1 MVANNTEI
9 NITQDDYA
17 ELLRGEIAVN
27 TNLKLQVA
35 ALKRT
40 VIELQEINNAST
52 SKDKKATQAIY
63 RI

>member
-1 MVANNTEI
+1 MVVNNTEI

-17 ELLRGEIAVN
+17 ELLRVEIATN
-27 TNLKLQVA
+27 TNLKLQVS

-52 SKDKKATQAIY
+52 SKDKKAT
-63 RI
+63 

>member
-17 ELLRGEIAVN
+17 ELLRVEIATN
-27 TNLKLQVA
+27 TNLRLQLA

-40 VIELQEINNAST
+40 VIKLQEINNADT
-52 SKDKKATQAIY
+52 SKDKETT
-63 RI
+63 

>member
-9 NITQDDYA
+9 NITQADYA
-17 ELLRGEIAVN
+17 ELLRVEIAVN

-40 VIELQEINNAST
+40 VIELQESINAST
-52 SKDKKATQAIY
+52 SKDKKAT
-63 RI
+63 

>member
-17 ELLRGEIAVN
+17 ELLRVEIATN
-27 TNLKLQVA
+27 TNLRLQLA

-40 VIELQEINNAST
+40 VIELQEYKNAST
-52 SKDKKATQAIY
+52 SKDKKAT
-63 RI
+63 

>member
-1 MVANNTEI
+1 MVVNNTEI

-27 TNLKLQVA
+27 TNLKLQVS

-52 SKDKKATQAIY
+52 SKDKKAT
-63 RI
+63 

>member
-17 ELLRGEIAVN
+17 ELLRVEIASN
-27 TNLKLQVA
+27 TNLRLQVA

-40 VIELQEINNAST
+40 VIELQESINAST
-52 SKDKKATQAIY
+52 SKDKKTT
-63 RI
+63 

>member
-1 MVANNTEI
+1 MVVNNTEI

-52 SKDKKATQAIY
+52 SKDKKAT
-63 RI
+63 

>member
-1 MVANNTEI
+1 MTMSNTEI

-17 ELLRGEIAVN
+17 ELLRAEIATN
-27 TNLKLQVA
+27 TNLKLQVS

-52 SKDKKATQAIY
+52 SKDKKAT
-63 RI
+63 

>member
-17 ELLRGEIAVN
+17 ELLRVEIATN
-27 TNLKLQVA
+27 TNLKLQVS

-52 SKDKKATQAIY
+52 SKDKKAT
-63 RI
+63 

>member
-1 MVANNTEI
+1 MVVNNTEI

-17 ELLRGEIAVN
+17 ELLRGEIAVT

-40 VIELQEINNAST
+40 VIELQEIKNAST
-52 SKDKKATQAIY
+52 SKDKKAT
-63 RI
+63 

>member
-1 MVANNTEI
+1 MVVNNTEI

-17 ELLRGEIAVN
+17 ELLRVEVATN
-27 TNLKLQVA
+27 TNLKLQVS

-52 SKDKKATQAIY
+52 SKDKKAT
-63 RI
+63 

>member
-1 MVANNTEI
+1 MTMSNTEI

-17 ELLRGEIAVN
+17 ELLRVEIATN
-27 TNLKLQVA
+27 TNLKLQVS

-52 SKDKKATQAIY
+52 SKDKKAT
-63 RI
+63 

>member
-27 TNLKLQVA
+27 TNLKLQVS

-40 VIELQEINNAST
+40 VIELQEINNADT
-52 SKDKKATQAIY
+52 SKDKKAT
-63 RI
+63 

>member
-17 ELLRGEIAVN
+17 DLLRVEIAVN
-27 TNLKLQVA
+27 TNLKLQVS

-40 VIELQEINNAST
+40 VIELQEINNAGT
-52 SKDKKATQAIY
+52 SKDKKAT
-63 RI
+63 

>member
-9 NITQDDYA
+9 NIIQDDYA
-17 ELLRGEIAVN
+17 ELLRVEIATN
-27 TNLKLQVA
+27 TNLKLQVS

-52 SKDKKATQAIY
+52 SKDKKAT
-63 RI
+63 